1 MAIAA
6 LLLAFGASVIGGIC
20 GIGGGVIIK
29 PALDMIGFASVSAI
43 SFLSSCTVLSM
54 SLYNVGRSLVQKSGA
69 LERGKSDVLAVCAA
83 LGGLAGNAVF
93 KALKAAAANDRV
105 VGAAQSILLLLLV
118 LGTLLYTVNKKRIRP
133 RPTDSRAACGVIGL
147 LLGAVS
153 SFLGI
158 GGGPFNLVVLHYF
171 LGYET
176 KRAVENSLT
185 IILLSQIANL
195 LLTLATGSVP
205 AFQPSSLLL
214 MILGGICGGIV
225 GKAIS
230 RRLDGDR
237 VDRLFLGLLA
247 LIILICL
254 YNTRKYLLG

>member
-1 MAIAA
+1 MSYAA

-29 PALDMIGFASVSAI
+29 PVLDMIGFASVSAI
-43 SFLSSCTVLSM
+43 SFMSSCTVLSM
-54 SLYNVGRSLVQKSGA
+54 SLYNVGRSFAQKSKA
-69 LERGKSDVLAVCAA
+69 LEKGKSDALAVSAA
-83 LGGLAGNAVF
+83 LGGLAGNATF
-93 KALKAAAANDRV
+93 KALKAAMANDRV
-105 VGAAQSILLLLLV
+105 IGASQSILLLILV
-118 LGTLLYTVNKKRIRP
+118 LGTLLYTINKKRIQP
-133 RPTDSRAACGVIGL
+133 KPTDSKMACGVIGL

-176 KRAVENSLT
+176 KKAVENSLY

-195 LLTLATGSVP
+195 LLSVLTGTVP
-205 AFQPSSLLL
+205 AFRPSSLLL
-214 MILGGICGGIV
+214 MIFGGITGGIV

-230 RRLDGDR
+230 RKLDGDT
-237 VDRLFLGLLA
+237 VDRLFIGLLA
-247 LIILICL
+247 LIILICV